1 MQTTVAKKAR
11 AEGEFSETP
20 FFGEIPRG
28 HDGNPRDA
36 LSQKKTQNTGIIV
49 ENNKQLLYNLE
60 PPSSTTQ
67 LTIVSNWNC

>member
-28 HDGNPRDA
+28 HEGNL
-36 LSQKKTQNTGIIV
+36 LSPARAVAKKNTILI
-49 ENNKQLLYNLE
+49 LE
-60 PPSSTTQ
+60 
-67 LTIVSNWNC
+67 